1 MLKSLAALV
10 RPGYLGVLHVIVL
23 VFKSIMES
31 RQCREACE
39 VGRFDQIEVEQWVKI
54 RPHKIKALYTICEN
68 KADLI
73 RIKCG
78 SFSQPQLHIRIT

>member
-31 RQCREACE
+31 RQCGEACE
-39 VGRFDQIEVEQWVKI
+39 VGRFDQIEVEQWVGMG
-54 RPHKIKALYTICEN
+54 PHGIKALYTICEGR
-68 KADLI
+68 ADLI